1 MRIDTQ
7 WQRMMTGA
15 RNYAA
20 FDNSDPF
27 AYNRAVSHMHSSV
40 ASVRVALH
48 NNDPRAGEDAFYA
61 ADPVSEDH
69 KGTIVVTYRN
79 VRRP

>member
-1 MRIDTQ
+1 MNKQ
-7 WQRMMTGA
+7 WERMMTGA

-27 AYNRAVSHMHSSV
+27 AYSRAVSHILSGV
-40 ASVRVALH
+40 AGIRPALGPR
-48 NNDPRAGEDAFYA
+48 DPRAGEDAFYS
-61 ADPVSEDH
+61 ADPVIEDH
-69 KGTIVVTYRN
+69 KGIIVTTYRN